1 MKQNHD
7 IGSNKMSIEGTS
19 NIQKINNIQD
29 IINNENQ
36 GSFALSL

>member
-7 IGSNKMSIEGTS
+7 AGSNKMSTEGTS
-19 NIQKINNIQD
+19 NIKKINNIED